1 MKLKYDVIII
11 GGTLEGIKGA
21 KYAAQLGARVGLI
34 LDVDYGLES
43 AQEDLFYQLQ
53 NQLLSTAYFHHRR
66 DILAETQILITQK
79 YLPELEALE
88 VDIINPP
95 YELILHKKR
104 VSIKT
109 NKDTLTA
116 NAYLLATTSFM
127 SSYSTIE
134 GMETAGY
141 LTPYDVFQKFDFI
154 NLPDDIVIIGQD
166 AIAIN
171 LATNLS
177 QAQKQVTLLTNNNS
191 VLPQEEKEIAFLLQS
206 QLEVLGVKIYT
217 NCNISQVKVIDNRKW
232 IQAGNKAIDT
242 AEIIITDSCLSK
254 KINSNISILEKI
266 GVNLNQGKI
275 VVNEKL
281 QTYHP
286 QIYACGNLLGGYSLA
301 NVAQLE
307 AKTAIKNALLLPIYA
322 INYRFI
328 PYTINTNPIITRIG
342 YTEAQARYLY
352 GDKIVVIKINTDFI
366 SFATLENQIGLIKII
381 LNYDQ
386 EIIGFHIWGNQG
398 QNLIPILSLF
408 IKEYKTINEL
418 VKINFADNISQEIIQ
433 KIKIQWQGM
442 NRKQNQAIIDILQ
455 TWFIWKR

>member
-21 KYAAQLGARVGLI
+21 KYAAKLGARVGLI
-34 LDVDYGLES
+34 LDVDYNLES
-43 AQEDLFYQLQ
+43 AQESLFYQLQ
-53 NQLLSTAYFHHRR
+53 NELLSTAYFHHRR
-66 DILAETQILITQK
+66 DILAETTSLITQK
-79 YLPELEALE
+79 YLLELKALE
-88 VDIINPP
+88 VDLITAP
-95 YELILHKKR
+95 YELILHKNI

-109 NKDTLTA
+109 NQDTLTA

-134 GMETAGY
+134 GMETVGY
-141 LTPYDVFQKFDFI
+141 LTPYDVFQKFDLI
-154 NLPDDIVIIGQD
+154 SLPDDIVIIGQD
-166 AIAIN
+166 AIALN

-177 QAQKQVTLLTNNNS
+177 QAQKKVTLLTENTS
-191 VLPQEEKEIAFLLQS
+191 VLPQEEQEIAFLLQS
-206 QLEVLGVKIYT
+206 QLEVLGVKIHT

-242 AEIIITDSCLSK
+242 TEIIITDSCLSK
-254 KINSNISILEKI
+254 KIDSNISILKKI

-307 AKTAIKNALLLPIYA
+307 AEIALKNALFLPVYSID
-322 INYRFI
+322 YRFI

-342 YTEAQARYLY
+342 YTEAQARYVY
-352 GDKIVVIKINTDFI
+352 DDQISVITINTDFI
-366 SFATLENQIGLIKII
+366 SYATLENQIGLIKII
-381 LNYDQ
+381 LNHNQ
-386 EIIGFHIWGNQG
+386 EIIGCHIWGNHAH
-398 QNLIPILSLF
+398 NLTPILSLF
-408 IKEYKTINEL
+408 IQQYKTINEL
-418 VKINFADNISQEIIQ
+418 LKINFTDNVSQQIIE
-433 KIKIQWQGM
+433 KIKIQWQEM
-442 NRKQNQAIIDILQ
+442 NKKQNQAIIDILQ

>member
-1 MKLKYDVIII
+1 MKLKYDVIVI

-21 KYAAQLGARVGLI
+21 KYAAKLGARVGLI
-34 LDVDYGLES
+34 LDVDYNLES
-43 AQEDLFYQLQ
+43 AEKYLFYQLQ
-53 NQLLSTAYFHHRR
+53 NELLSTAYFHHRR
-66 DILAETQILITQK
+66 DILAEIKNLITQK

-88 VDIINPP
+88 VDIINLP
-95 YELILHKKR
+95 YELTLHKNR
-104 VSIKT
+104 VSLKT
-109 NKDTLTA
+109 NQDTLTA
-116 NAYLLATTSFM
+116 NTYLLATTFM

-134 GMETAGY
+134 GMETVGY
-141 LTPYDVFQKFDFI
+141 LTPYDIFQKFDLSS
-154 NLPDDIVIIGQD
+154 LPDDIVIIGQD
-166 AIAIN
+166 AIALN

-177 QAQKQVTLLTNNNS
+177 QAQKKVTLLTEKSS

-217 NCNISQVKVIDNRKW
+217 DCNISQVKIIDNRKW

-242 AEIIITDSCLSK
+242 TEIIITDSCLSK
-254 KINSNISILEKI
+254 KIDSHISILKKI

-307 AKTAIKNALLLPIYA
+307 AKIALKNALFLPVYSID
-322 INYRFI
+322 YRFI

-342 YTEAQARYLY
+342 YTEAQARYVY
-352 GDKIVVIKINTDFI
+352 DDQISVITINTDFI
-366 SFATLENQIGLIKII
+366 SYATLENQIGLIKII
-381 LNYDQ
+381 LNHNQ
-386 EIIGFHIWGNQG
+386 EIIGCHIWGNQG
-398 QNLIPILSLF
+398 HNLIPILSLF
-408 IKEYKTINEL
+408 IKQYKTINEL
-418 VKINFADNISQEIIQ
+418 LKINFTDNISQEIIE
-433 KIKIQWQGM
+433 KIKIQWQEM
-442 NRKQNQAIIDILQ
+442 NKKQNQAIIDILQ

>member
-1 MKLKYDVIII
+1 MKLKYDVIVI

-21 KYAAQLGARVGLI
+21 KYAAKLGARVGLI
-34 LDVDYGLES
+34 LDVDYNLES
-43 AQEDLFYQLQ
+43 AEKYLFYQLQ
-53 NQLLSTAYFHHRR
+53 NELLSTAYFHHRR
-66 DILAETQILITQK
+66 DILAEIKNLITQK

-88 VDIINPP
+88 VDIINLP
-95 YELILHKKR
+95 YELTLHKNR
-104 VSIKT
+104 VSLKT
-109 NKDTLTA
+109 NQDTLTA
-116 NAYLLATTSFM
+116 NTYLLATTFM

-134 GMETAGY
+134 GMETVGY
-141 LTPYDVFQKFDFI
+141 LTPYDIFQKFDLSS
-154 NLPDDIVIIGQD
+154 LPDDIVIIGQD
-166 AIAIN
+166 AIALN

-177 QAQKQVTLLTNNNS
+177 QAQKKVTLLTEKSS

-217 NCNISQVKVIDNRKW
+217 DCNISQVKIIDNRKW

-242 AEIIITDSCLSK
+242 TEIIITDSCLSK
-254 KINSNISILEKI
+254 KIDSHISILKKI

-307 AKTAIKNALLLPIYA
+307 AEIALKNALFLPVYSID
-322 INYRFI
+322 YRFI

-342 YTEAQARYLY
+342 YTEAQARYVY
-352 GDKIVVIKINTDFI
+352 DDQISVITINTDFI
-366 SFATLENQIGLIKII
+366 SYATLENQIGLIKII
-381 LNYDQ
+381 LNHNQ
-386 EIIGFHIWGNQG
+386 EIIGCHIWGNQG
-398 QNLIPILSLF
+398 HNLIPILSLF
-408 IKEYKTINEL
+408 IKQYKTINEL
-418 VKINFADNISQEIIQ
+418 LKINFTDNISQEIIE
-433 KIKIQWQGM
+433 KIKIQWQEM
-442 NRKQNQAIIDILQ
+442 NKKQNQAIIDILQ